1 MVAALNK
8 ENADT
13 RRSKRA
19 VGQVHSVATV
29 AQKGFARREF
39 ALRDQPVKSV
49 AVNEPQVSVVADD
62 FGQHLTMAPLRN
74 PLAGLST
81 NVRHEERPRT
91 AVTQTQLIN
100 GRIPKR
106 E

>member
-8 ENADT
+8 ENADA
-13 RRSKRA
+13 RRPKRT
-19 VGQVHSVATV
+19 VGQVHSVAT
-29 AQKGFARREF
+29 AAPNCFARMEF

-62 FGQHLTMAPLRN
+62 FGQHLTMAPRRD

-91 AVTQTQLIN
+91 AVTQTQLPMRAN
-100 GRIPKR
+100 SA
-106 E
+106 